1 MYGSL
6 CSTAFCL
13 VHTYTEA
20 LFLCILSVVKYDFT
34 KLKCL
39 HEPADIIYNSSIILG
54 KGVFGHRI
62 LTLLI
67 INLQFLYW
75 PLE

>member
-1 MYGSL
+1 MG
-6 CSTAFCL
+6 AFAPL
-13 VHTYTEA
+13 PFVLYIYTYTEA
-20 LFLCILSVVKYDFT
+20 LFLCILSVVEYDFT

-39 HEPADIIYNSSIILG
+39 HEPATYNSSINLG